1 MQFSRMVSAVEAHSC
16 GEPGRVIVG
25 GIGNVPGRT
34 MFEKRLY
41 LAQHLDHL
49 RKWMLREPRGFPAA
63 NCNILLPPT
72 DPTADAGFVILEQTE
87 YPPMSGSNT
96 ICVATVLLE
105 TGIVPA
111 LEPVTRL
118 RLETPAG
125 LISVEA
131 AVESGKVTRVTFE
144 NVPAFAVHLD
154 AKIEVPTLGSVKVD
168 VAYGGM
174 FYAMAEAEQFGLRLT
189 PDEGKEI
196 ARVGEMIKTAA
207 REQLPVTHPEN
218 PAIAGISIA
227 QLYGPP
233 HRSQNSARNAVIV
246 STGALQWDHPATW
259 TGALDRSPCGTG
271 TCARMAALHA
281 KGLLPLNQDFR
292 HEGILGTVFT
302 GELIRETRVGNYP
315 AVVPTL
321 SGQAWIT
328 GFSQYVLDP
337 SDPFPE
343 GFTVGDIWGHEGN

>member
-1 MQFSRMVSAVEAHSC
+1 MQFSRMVSAVDAHAC
-16 GEPGRVIVG
+16 GEHGRVIVG
-25 GIGNVPGRT
+25 GLGNVPGRT

-41 LAQHLDHL
+41 LEQRLDHL

-63 NCNILLPPT
+63 NCNVLLPPT
-72 DPTADAGFVILEQTE
+72 DPSADAGFVILEQTE

-105 TGIVPA
+105 TGIVA
-111 LEPVTRL
+111 AHEPVTRL
-118 RLETPAG
+118 NLETPAG
-125 LISVEA
+125 LILIEA

-154 AKIEVPTLGSVKVD
+154 ARIEVPTLGTVAVD
-168 VAYGGM
+168 VTYGGM
-174 FYAMAEAEQFGLRLT
+174 FYAMADAGQFGLRLT

-196 ARVGEMIKTAA
+196 TRIGEMIKAAA

-233 HRSQNSARNAVIV
+233 HNSHNNARNAVIV
-246 STGALQWDHPATW
+246 STGTLQWDQPASW

-271 TCARMAALHA
+271 TCARMAVLHA
-281 KGLLPLNQDFR
+281 KGLLPLHQHFH

-302 GELIRETRVGNYP
+302 GQLVRKARVGNYQ

-337 SDPFPE
+337 TDPFPE
-343 GFTVGDIWGHEGN
+343 GFTVGDIWGRKEL